1 MNLNSIVLGI
11 HNILR
16 WVVVF
21 VAVIAVVR
29 AYMGWFGKKE
39 WTPADR
45 KAGMFVGMAIDTQL
59 LFGLLLYI
67 FFSPLTRTAF
77 QDFGAAMSVRDLR
90 FFAVEHVFYMVL
102 AVVFAHLGSILPRKV
117 EDALAK
123 HKRAALLFSLTL
135 LLVLIGIPWAR
146 PLFPGLG

>member
-1 MNLNSIVLGI
+1 MYSVVLAI

-16 WVVVF
+16 WVVLI
-21 VAVIAVVR
+21 VALVAVVR
-29 AYMGWFGKKE
+29 AYMGWFGKRE

-45 KAGMFVGMAIDTQL
+45 KVGMFVGMSIDIQL
-59 LFGLLLYI
+59 LVGLLLYI
-67 FFSPLTRTAF
+67 FLSPLTRGALQNF
-77 QDFGAAMSVRDLR
+77 SAAMSVSTMR
-90 FFAVEHVFYMVL
+90 FFAVEHVVYMVL

-123 HKRAALLFSLTL
+123 HKRAALWFTLTL
-135 LLVLIGIPWAR
+135 LIVLAGVPWGR